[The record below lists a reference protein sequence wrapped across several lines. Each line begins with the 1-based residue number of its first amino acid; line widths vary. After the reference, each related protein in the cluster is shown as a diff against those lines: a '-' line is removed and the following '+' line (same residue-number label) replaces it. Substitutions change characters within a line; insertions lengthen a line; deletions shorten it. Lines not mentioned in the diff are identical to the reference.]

1 MTHPVTLTLV
11 TGSERAGKLL
21 VARGVSRQVNYEGE
35 SKAFVVT
42 EDMSQSFLN
51 YAEEFRAVRPMD
63 FILASRSEDREP
75 WMTPWFERYS
85 EPLITIHV
93 NRRET

>member
-42 EDMSQSFLN
+42 ERDSDAYLTT
-51 YAEEFRAVRPMD
+51 AEEFRVVRPMD

-75 WMTPWFERYS
+75 WMTPWFERYG